1 MKKENTN
8 QPTQQ
13 LTDEQYI
20 EAHMI
25 FEKNVNDQWSGRF
38 VCADGYSVSFA
49 AFGSIRSV
57 KSMIKS
63 EVIDRVL
70 ACGHPVQQDRIK
82 EATRY
87 DKIRT

>member
-8 QPTQQ
+8 QPINSTQPPMS
-13 LTDEQYI
+13 DEQFI

-38 VCADGYSVSFA
+38 VCADGYNVSFA
-49 AFGSIRSV
+49 AFGSIRPV
-57 KSMIKS
+57 KSLIKS

-70 ACGHPVQQDRIK
+70 ACGRPVQ
-82 EATRY
+82 
-87 DKIRT
+87 

>member
-8 QPTQQ
+8 QLNQSTQPPMSG
-13 LTDEQYI
+13 EQFI

-25 FEKNVNDQWSGRF
+25 FEKNVNDQWCGRF
-38 VCADGYSVSFA
+38 VCADGYNVSFA

-70 ACGHPVQQDRIK
+70 NCGHPVQ
-82 EATRY
+82 
-87 DKIRT
+87 

>member
-8 QPTQQ
+8 QPTQL

-20 EAHMI
+20 EAHMV
-25 FEKNVNDQWSGRF
+25 FEKNVNDQWCGRF
-38 VCADGYSVSFA
+38 VCSDGYNVSFA

-70 ACGHPVQQDRIK
+70 ACGHPIQ
-82 EATRY
+82 
-87 DKIRT
+87 

>member
-8 QPTQQ
+8 QPNQP
-13 LTDEQYI
+13 LTDEQFI
-20 EAHMI
+20 EANMI

-38 VCADGYSVSFA
+38 VCADGYSISFA

-57 KSMIKS
+57 KSLIKS

-70 ACGHPVQQDRIK
+70 ACGHPIQ
-82 EATRY
+82 
-87 DKIRT
+87 

>member
-8 QPTQQ
+8 QTNQSTQS
-13 LTDEQYI
+13 LTDEQFI

-70 ACGHPVQQDRIK
+70 ARGDPVQ
-82 EATRY
+82 
-87 DKIRT
+87 

>member
-8 QPTQQ
+8 QLNQSTQPPMS
-13 LTDEQYI
+13 DEQFI

-25 FEKNVNDQWSGRF
+25 FEKNVNDQWAGRF
-38 VCADGYSVSFA
+38 VCADGYNVSFA

-70 ACGHPVQQDRIK
+70 ACGHPIQ
-82 EATRY
+82 
-87 DKIRT
+87 

>member
-8 QPTQQ
+8 QPINSTQPPMS
-13 LTDEQYI
+13 DEQYV
-20 EAHMI
+20 EAHMV
-25 FEKNVNDQWSGRF
+25 FEKNVNDQWTGRF
-38 VCADGYSVSFA
+38 VCADEYSVSFA

-70 ACGHPVQQDRIK
+70 ACGHPIQ
-82 EATRY
+82 
-87 DKIRT
+87 

>member
-8 QPTQQ
+8 QLNQSTQPPMS
-13 LTDEQYI
+13 DEQFI
-20 EAHMI
+20 EAHMN
-25 FEKNVNDQWSGRF
+25 FEKNVNDQWCGRF
-38 VCADGYSVSFA
+38 VCADGYNVSFA

-70 ACGHPVQQDRIK
+70 ACGHPIQ
-82 EATRY
+82 
-87 DKIRT
+87 

>member
-25 FEKNVNDQWSGRF
+25 FEKNVNDQWCGRF
-38 VCADGYSVSFA
+38 ICADGYSVSFA
-49 AFGSIRSV
+49 SFGSIRSV
-57 KSMIKS
+57 KSLIKS

-70 ACGHPVQQDRIK
+70 ACGHPIQ
-82 EATRY
+82 
-87 DKIRT
+87 

>member
-8 QPTQQ
+8 QPNQP
-13 LTDEQYI
+13 LTDEEYI

-25 FEKNVNDQWSGRF
+25 FEKNVNDQWCGRF
-38 VCADGYSVSFA
+38 VCADGYNVSFA

-57 KSMIKS
+57 KSMIKN

-70 ACGHPVQQDRIK
+70 ACGRQIQ
-82 EATRY
+82 
-87 DKIRT
+87 

>member
-8 QPTQQ
+8 QLNQPTQPPMS
-13 LTDEQYI
+13 DEQFI

-25 FEKNVNDQWSGRF
+25 FEKNVNDQWCGRF
-38 VCADGYSVSFA
+38 VCADGYNVSFA

-70 ACGHPVQQDRIK
+70 ACGHPIQ
-82 EATRY
+82 
-87 DKIRT
+87 

>member
-8 QPTQQ
+8 QTNQSTQP
-13 LTDEQYI
+13 LTDEQFI

-25 FEKNVNDQWSGRF
+25 FEKNVNDQWTGRF
-38 VCADGYSVSFA
+38 VCADGYSVSLA

-63 EVIDRVL
+63 EVIDR
-70 ACGHPVQQDRIK
+70 AICSGHPIQQNGIK
-82 EATRY
+82 EMTFL
-87 DKIRT
+87 

>member
-8 QPTQQ
+8 QLNQSTQPPMS
-13 LTDEQYI
+13 DEQFI
-20 EAHMI
+20 EAHMV

-38 VCADGYSVSFA
+38 VCADGYSISFA

-63 EVIDRVL
+63 EVIDRAL
-70 ACGHPVQQDRIK
+70 ASCPPTQ
-82 EATRY
+82 
-87 DKIRT
+87 

>member
-8 QPTQQ
+8 QPNQSIQ
-13 LTDEQYI
+13 PPMSDEDYI

-25 FEKNVNDQWSGRF
+25 FEKNVNDQWCGRF
-38 VCADGYSVSFA
+38 VCADGYSISFA

-57 KSMIKS
+57 KSLIKS

-70 ACGHPVQQDRIK
+70 ACGHPIQ
-82 EATRY
+82 
-87 DKIRT
+87 

>member
-20 EAHMI
+20 EAHMV
-25 FEKNVNDQWSGRF
+25 FEKNVNDQWCGRF

-70 ACGHPVQQDRIK
+70 ASGHPVQQNRIK
-82 EATRY
+82 EVTHY
-87 DKIRT
+87 D